1 MKTQHIHFHHYH
13 EGNPPPHLPFNTNK
27 LAYSSF
33 KRIEDTGQVGGIG
46 IKYVIQGTENYTVGH
61 EMFGVTDKHFLLL
74 NQHTPF
80 HVFIDSQ
87 ENTTGLCIN
96 LSTEMVKDVLQNF
109 EKEEEKLLD
118 LPFDFRE
125 NSSKNVS
132 IVDKIYPA
140 NEESPLGKELQNLAN
155 IIENQIIAGNS
166 DNFLLTTDDI
176 YYNLTVALL
185 ESQSK
190 VFNQMNKLKSV
201 KPSTRKELFKRLS
214 VAKEYIDENLQKNI
228 DIQDISRVA
237 TISPFHFHRTFKTV
251 YGLSPHQYRIQKRL
265 GKAAEL
271 LMDIEHS
278 VTEIAFLTGFNDIHS
293 FSRSFKKE
301 YGVPPTKYRKNGDGL
316 TV

>member
-13 EGNPPPHLPFNTNK
+13 EGNPPPHQPFNTNK
-27 LAYSSF
+27 MAYSSF
-33 KRIEDTGQVGGIG
+33 KQIEDKGKVGGIG
-46 IKYVIQGTENYTVGH
+46 IKYVMKGVENYTVGH
-61 EMFGVTDKHFLLL
+61 DMYGVGDKHFLLL

-80 HVFIDSQ
+80 HVFIDTDDYT
-87 ENTTGLCIN
+87 NGLCIN
-96 LSTEMVKDVLQNF
+96 LSTETVKDVLHNHDK
-109 EKEEEKLLD
+109 KEEELLD
-118 LPFDFRE
+118 LPFDFCE
-125 NSSKNVS
+125 DSKTIP

-140 NEESPLGKELQNLAN
+140 HKTSILGKELQKLATL
-155 IIENQIIAGNS
+155 IEKQIAKDTS
-166 DNFLLTTDDI
+166 DSNDFLLTTDDV
-176 YYNLTVALL
+176 YYHLTTALL
-185 ESQSK
+185 QSQGK
-190 VFNQMNKLKSV
+190 VFNQMSKLKSV
-201 KPSTRKELFKRLS
+201 KQSTRKELYKRLS
-214 VAKEYIDENLQKNI
+214 TAKEYIDENLDKSI

-301 YGVPPTKYRKNGDGL
+301 FGMPPTKYRRR
-316 TV
+316 